1 MTTAPG
7 KTLPL
12 PPIDSERHLW
22 WRVSRAR
29 DQRAREELV
38 RRYIPLSERLASR
51 YRAADEPF
59 DDLLQVAKLGL
70 LNAIDR
76 FDPSREIP
84 FPAFASPTILGEMRR
99 HFRDR
104 AWTIRVPRGLHDLS
118 AEVEKAT
125 EALTRE
131 KQRPPS
137 VREIA
142 SRLGVEIE
150 RVLEA
155 LESGERRRPLS
166 LDHPLGG
173 DEEAA
178 PAAEQ
183 IGGLDGGFELT
194 DDRLALR
201 EALAVLDDRDH
212 LVLRLRF
219 IEEMTQSQIAERLEC
234 SQMQV
239 SRILRGVLERLRER
253 AAGGGS
259 GSAAAQ

>member
-1 MTTAPG
+1 MTAS
-7 KTLPL
+7 LPA
-12 PPIDSERHLW
+12 IDSERHLW
-22 WRVSRAR
+22 QRVATAR

-38 RRYIPLSERLASR
+38 RRYLPMAERLAAR

-70 LNAIDR
+70 LGAIDR
-76 FDPSREIP
+76 FDPDRGIP
-84 FPAFASPTILGEMRR
+84 FPAFASPTILGELRR

-131 KQRPPS
+131 LQRSPS
-137 VREIA
+137 VNEIA
-142 SRLGVEIE
+142 ARLEVDED

-155 LESGERRRPLS
+155 LASGERRRPLS

-173 DEEAA
+173 DEDAA
-178 PAAEQ
+178 PASEL
-183 IGGLDGGFELT
+183 IGDADGGFALT
-194 DDRLALR
+194 EDRMALQ
-201 EALAVLDDRDH
+201 EALAELGERDRT
-212 LVLRLRF
+212 VLRLRF
-219 IEEMTQSQIAERLEC
+219 IEELTQSQIGERLGC

-239 SRILRGVLERLRER
+239 SRILRGVIERLRER
-253 AAGGGS
+253 AGAQAAGD
-259 GSAAAQ
+259 